1 MSDPNEEDMAKLKRL
16 GRYLVGSPR
25 VIIRYKWQSNARQ
38 ITAWTDTDYAGC
50 LRTRKSIS
58 GGVAMIGCHCIKTWS
73 STQDII
79 ALPSGEAEYYG
90 LVRGAS
96 QAIGI
101 RSMLY
106 DMGVEADIEIN
117 TDASAAKGIASRKG
131 VGRVRHIEVHQLW
144 VQEKVSSGEI
154 VINKVRG
161 EDNIADILT
170 KFVGRKDR
178 SGNQKRRIREKR
190 WKA

>member
-1 MSDPNEEDMAKLKRL
+1 ML
-16 GRYLVGSPR
+16 
-25 VIIRYKWQSNARQ
+25 
-38 ITAWTDTDYAGC
+38 
-50 LRTRKSIS
+50 
-58 GGVAMIGCHCIKTWS
+58 GCHCIKTWS

-79 ALPSGEAEYYG
+79 ALSSGEAEYYG

-131 VGRVRHIEVHQLW
+131 VGRVRHIE
-144 VQEKVSSGEI
+144 KFISSGC
-154 VINKVRG
+154 
-161 EDNIADILT
+161 
-170 KFVGRKDR
+170 
-178 SGNQKRRIREKR
+178 KRR
-190 WKA
+190 

>member
-1 MSDPNEEDMAKLKRL
+1 ML
-16 GRYLVGSPR
+16 GS
-25 VIIRYKWQSNARQ
+25 
-38 ITAWTDTDYAGC
+38 
-50 LRTRKSIS
+50 
-58 GGVAMIGCHCIKTWS
+58 HCIKTWS

-79 ALPSGEAEYYG
+79 ALSSGEAEYYG

-101 RSMLY
+101 KSMLH
-106 DMGVEADIEIN
+106 DMGVDVDIELN

-144 VQEKVSSGEI
+144 VQEKVSRGEI

-170 KFVGRKDR
+170 KFVD
-178 SGNQKRRIREKR
+178 REKIDQAIKSAGLER
-190 WKA
+190 REGRHDSMPQLQR